1 MLFFALN
8 LVMSIARRKIINV
21 REKYIIYFYTAAAL
35 IAIWVQYYHREIL
48 LTSLGNSVIVIMIY
62 LSMQNPNDYLDTV
75 TGIGN
80 EAALELQLKDE
91 LMRGQEGTVIII
103 RIRQYQQ
110 MGMLFGAE
118 NCNMLMAELGQY
130 FSIWVVSFTYSAV
143 MRIPLWS

>member
-1 MLFFALN
+1 
-8 LVMSIARRKIINV
+8 
-21 REKYIIYFYTAAAL
+21 
-35 IAIWVQYYHREIL
+35 
-48 LTSLGNSVIVIMIY
+48 
-62 LSMQNPNDYLDTV
+62 MQNPNDYLDTV

-91 LMRGQEGTVIII
+91 LMRNQEGTVIII

-130 FSIWVVSFTYSAV
+130 FFHLGGKFHVFRRFLCGHDPHRRVSGDGKV
-143 MRIPLWS
+143 G